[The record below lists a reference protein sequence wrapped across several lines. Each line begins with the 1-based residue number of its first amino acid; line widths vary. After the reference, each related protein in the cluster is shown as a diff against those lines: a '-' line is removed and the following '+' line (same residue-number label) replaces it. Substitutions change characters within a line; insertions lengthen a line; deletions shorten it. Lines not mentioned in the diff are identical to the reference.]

1 VKTLHLRQL
10 VEKQV
15 GKVTNQEMQFAV
27 TNLNLEIE
35 YKFQRIP
42 TTKEMKQILVSNI
55 KFYRNHKNII
65 VEG

>member
-1 VKTLHLRQL
+1 LHLRQL
-10 VEKQV
+10 VENQV
-15 GKVTNQEMQFAV
+15 GKVTNQEMQFAI

-35 YKFQRIP
+35 YKFKRVP
-42 TTKEMKQILVSNI
+42 TVQEMKQVLISNI